1 MRTVRISYAIA
12 GLAVGSAV
20 VGLALAWGSSGNGA
34 QLGGMASRG
43 AAPAPRAKAS
53 GLPVLEHFTDVAAE
67 AGLTEPVIFGGEK
80 RNDYILEVK
89 GCGVAFLDFDNDGWQ
104 DILVL
109 SGSRWDGVPA
119 GTTNRLYR
127 NNHNGTFTDVTAR
140 AGLKHTGWSYGVT
153 VGDYNNDGFDDIFI
167 TGWPQ
172 NILYRNNGDGTFTDV
187 TRAAGLLHEGARWG
201 TGATW
206 VDYDRDGNLDLFVS
220 NYLKFDPNL
229 IPPAGA
235 DQKCNWKG
243 IRVLCGPRGLPQ
255 ESPMLYHNNG
265 DGTFTEVTARA
276 GVGGAKCYGLT
287 ATAADFDNDGWP
299 DIYVACD
306 STPSLFFHNRHDGTF
321 TEEGM
326 ERGIALSEDGA
337 EQAGMGIGVG
347 DYRLSG
353 NLDIFKTH
361 FTEDTPVLYQNDG
374 KGGFSDVTIASGL
387 GVVTQFISWG
397 TAIADLDNDGLP
409 DILWVTGGVY
419 PEIQAKYPQ
428 YPYKTPRILFRNL
441 GQGHFEQ
448 LTDAGPGIAA
458 AHASRGAAFGDF
470 DNDGDLDVV
479 ILNRNESPS
488 LLRNDLA
495 GDNHWLTV
503 KLEGVHSNRSAIGAR
518 VIATYGGKKQ
528 AQTVMAQSSFL
539 SVNDKRLHF
548 GLGANKTVDLKVFWP
563 SGYSEM
569 ISNIV
574 SNQFVTIR
582 EQSGIVRRESPGQR

>member
-1 MRTVRISYAIA
+1 
-12 GLAVGSAV
+12 
-20 VGLALAWGSSGNGA
+20 
-34 QLGGMASRG
+34 MASRG
-43 AAPAPRAKAS
+43 VAPAPPAKAS
-53 GLPVLEHFTDVAAE
+53 GLPVLVHFTDIAVE

-89 GCGVAFLDFDNDGWQ
+89 GCGLAFLDFDNDGWQ
-104 DILVL
+104 DILLL
-109 SGSRWDGVPA
+109 SGSRWEGVPA

-127 NNHNGTFTDVTAR
+127 NNHNGTFTDVTAK
-140 AGLKHTGWSYGVT
+140 AGLQHTGWSYGVT
-153 VGDYNNDGFDDIFI
+153 VGDYNNDGFDDIFV

-201 TGATW
+201 TGTTW

-220 NYLKFDPNL
+220 NYLKFDTKL

-235 DQKCNWKG
+235 GQNCNWKG
-243 IRVLCGPRGLPQ
+243 IPVLCGPRGLPQ

-276 GVGGAKCYGLT
+276 GVGPGAKCYGLT

-321 TEEGM
+321 AEEGL

-374 KGGFSDVTIASGL
+374 KGDFSDVTIVSGL

-479 ILNRNESPS
+479 ILNRNEPPS

-548 GLGANKTVDLKVFWP
+548 GLGANKTVDLEIFWP
-563 SGYSEM
+563 RGYIEHL
-569 ISNIV
+569 SNLV
-574 SNQFVTIR
+574 GDQFITIR
-582 EQSGIVRRESPGQR
+582 EQFGIVRREPPAKQ

>member
-1 MRTVRISYAIA
+1 
-12 GLAVGSAV
+12 
-20 VGLALAWGSSGNGA
+20 
-34 QLGGMASRG
+34 
-43 AAPAPRAKAS
+43 
-53 GLPVLEHFTDVAAE
+53 
-67 AGLTEPVIFGGEK
+67 
-80 RNDYILEVK
+80 
-89 GCGVAFLDFDNDGWQ
+89 
-104 DILVL
+104 
-109 SGSRWDGVPA
+109 
-119 GTTNRLYR
+119 
-127 NNHNGTFTDVTAR
+127 
-140 AGLKHTGWSYGVT
+140 
-153 VGDYNNDGFDDIFI
+153 
-167 TGWPQ
+167 
-172 NILYRNNGDGTFTDV
+172 
-187 TRAAGLLHEGARWG
+187 
-201 TGATW
+201 
-206 VDYDRDGNLDLFVS
+206 
-220 NYLKFDPNL
+220 
-229 IPPAGA
+229 
-235 DQKCNWKG
+235 
-243 IRVLCGPRGLPQ
+243 
-255 ESPMLYHNNG
+255 MLYHNNG

>member
-1 MRTVRISYAIA
+1 
-12 GLAVGSAV
+12 
-20 VGLALAWGSSGNGA
+20 
-34 QLGGMASRG
+34 MASRG
-43 AAPAPRAKAS
+43 VAPAPPAKAS
-53 GLPVLEHFTDVAAE
+53 GLPVLEHFTDIAVE

-89 GCGVAFLDFDNDGWQ
+89 GCGLAFLDFDNDGWQ
-104 DILVL
+104 DILLL
-109 SGSRWDGVPA
+109 SGSRWEGVPA

-127 NNHNGTFTDVTAR
+127 NNHNGTFTDVTAK
-140 AGLKHTGWSYGVT
+140 AGLHHTGWSYGVT

-201 TGATW
+201 TGTTW

-220 NYLKFDPNL
+220 NYLKFDTKL

-235 DQKCNWKG
+235 GQNCNWKG
-243 IRVLCGPRGLPQ
+243 IPVLCGPRGLPQ

-276 GVGGAKCYGLT
+276 GVGPGAKCYGLT

-321 TEEGM
+321 AEEGL

-374 KGGFSDVTIASGL
+374 KGDFSDVTIVSGL

-479 ILNRNESPS
+479 ILNRNEPPS
-488 LLRNDLA
+488 LLRDDLA

-528 AQTVMAQSSFL
+528 AQIVMAQSSFL

-548 GLGANKTVDLKVFWP
+548 GLGANKTVDLEIFWP
-563 SGYSEM
+563 RGYIEHL
-569 ISNIV
+569 SNLV
-574 SNQFVTIR
+574 GDQFITIR
-582 EQSGIVRRESPGQR
+582 EQFGIVRREPPAKQ